1 MATLKYVGAAQSA
14 ANDLVNDAYVTSL
27 SAGNMSQATVTSMT
41 NAAFAS
47 NVLKSYV
54 DAQDALNATAAY
66 VDAGDATRLHLSQ
79 IGATNG
85 VVGLLSTGKVEASR
99 LNVASLQ
106 RWPKPFI
113 SPSAYQSSAVTTA
126 ATEAQLFTVSVAD
139 PGFVYKLLVSGVV
152 DGVSSADGQY
162 PMVRVRQGSS
172 TGQLVGRGR
181 GLAEWYLGNAVLTT
195 YTTAGAHT
203 YTVPGGYTNFDIV
216 ALGGGGAGNTFFS
229 SVGGAAGSF
238 ASASLVLGST
248 LPNTTATLT
257 ATVGAGGVGGA
268 GVASTV
274 TGTGV
279 TTISGAGGAYQA
291 STSDLGLGPG
301 IFTLHGQKYVGGATT
316 TTGTTVGNA
325 PGGGGGGDNNSSGA
339 AGAVWIL
346 AYNALT
352 NIAGGPIP
360 ILTGD
365 FYLQTP
371 ITGATTL
378 YVMAASSGA
387 GNVTISTLRPSLMVV
402 PVPA

>member
-1 MATLKYVGAAQSA
+1 MATLKYVGAAQATAS
-14 ANDLVNDAYVTSL
+14 DLVNQGYISTL
-27 SAGNMSQATVTSMT
+27 TAGNMTQGTVNTMINS
-41 NAAFAS
+41 AFAS

-54 DAQDALNATAAY
+54 DSQDALNATTAY

-79 IGATNG
+79 IGANNG
-85 VVGLLSTGKVEASR
+85 VVGLLSTGKVETSR
-99 LNVASLQ
+99 LNLSSLQ
-106 RWPKPFI
+106 RWPKPFV
-113 SPSAYQSSAVTTA
+113 SPSAYHSSPVTALGET
-126 ATEAQLFTVSVAD
+126 QLFTMAVAD
-139 PGFVYKLLVSGVV
+139 PGTTYKLLVSGVV

-162 PMVRVRQGSS
+162 PLVRVRQGSS
-172 TGQLVGRGR
+172 TGQLVGLGR
-181 GLAEWYLGNAVLTT
+181 GLSEWYLGNAVLTT

-229 SVGGAAGSF
+229 SVGGGAGSF

-257 ATVGAGGVGGA
+257 ATVGAGGVAGA
-268 GVASTV
+268 GTASTV

-279 TTISGAGGAYQA
+279 TTVSGAGGAYQA
-291 STSDLGLGPG
+291 SSSDLGLGPG
-301 IFTLHGQKYVGGATT
+301 TFTLHGQNYVGGATT

-325 PGGGGGGDNNSSGA
+325 PGGGGGGDTNSNGA
-339 AGAVWIL
+339 PGAVWIL

-360 ILTGD
+360 IQTAD
-365 FYLQTP
+365 FYLQTS
-371 ITGATTL
+371 ISGATIL

-387 GNVTISTLRPSLMVV
+387 GNVTISTLRPSLMAI
-402 PVPA
+402 PVAA